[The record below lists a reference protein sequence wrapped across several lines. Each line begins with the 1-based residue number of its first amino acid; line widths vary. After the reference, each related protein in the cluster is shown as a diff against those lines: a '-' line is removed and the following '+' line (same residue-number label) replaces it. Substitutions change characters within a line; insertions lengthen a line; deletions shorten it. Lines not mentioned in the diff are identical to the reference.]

1 MDRHRGDD
9 VGRAV
14 GAGRCGNSCGSRV
27 SVVHPGAVNRVT
39 AGADGGCM
47 HVVRHSGGRGRRW
60 RSGGGA
66 DSGRHSRVA
75 ISRLTDTAP
84 VW

>member
-39 AGADGGCM
+39 AGADGGL
-47 HVVRHSGGRGRRW
+47 RNSSEGGDGAAA
-60 RSGGGA
+60 GGEMAATGLQFP
-66 DSGRHSRVA
+66 D
-75 ISRLTDTAP
+75 
-84 VW
+84 